1 MKLSPR
7 AAGFAVFLARPF
19 PCAVEFQPSEIEHD
33 IRGLGVCT
41 DTHVHRN
48 RPASARKRRM
58 VRGWNAGV
66 HEIEEAPHKPLCL
79 AQRQSINSSQEQGRF
94 DSEVR
99 EPSLAT
105 GRLAYRC
112 SPTINDL
119 LLDPETNVT
128 TLNQP
133 TIIF

>member
-1 MKLSPR
+1 
-7 AAGFAVFLARPF
+7 
-19 PCAVEFQPSEIEHD
+19 
-33 IRGLGVCT
+33 
-41 DTHVHRN
+41 
-48 RPASARKRRM
+48 M

-112 SPTINDL
+112 NPSINDRL
-119 LLDPETNVT
+119 VDPETNVAT
-128 TLNQP
+128 PNQP

>member
-1 MKLSPR
+1 
-7 AAGFAVFLARPF
+7 V
-19 PCAVEFQPSEIEHD
+19 
-33 IRGLGVCT
+33 IRC
-41 DTHVHRN
+41 
-48 RPASARKRRM
+48 
-58 VRGWNAGV
+58 WNACV
-66 HEIEEAPHKPLCL
+66 HEIKEAPHKPLSL
-79 AQRQSINSSQEQGRF
+79 AQRQSINSAKDQGSF

-112 SPTINDL
+112 NPTINDL
-119 LLDPETNVT
+119 LLDPETNVS